1 MPKKV
6 VKFGFY
12 PKQLYKA
19 KNGQIFNIAN
29 FSRTQENKKPFDEE
43 GLFEAF

>member
-6 VKFGFY
+6 GKFGFY
-12 PKQLYKA
+12 PKRLCEA

-29 FSRTQENKKPFDEE
+29 FSRTQENKKPFREK